1 MTYDEAVRHAEQLD
15 AISWDLAVFD
25 EADFLFKPE
34 NKTVIALKKA
44 VGNADH
50 FEHYGYLRINP
61 FY

>member
-34 NKTVIALKKA
+34 NKTVIALKR
-44 VGNADH
+44 
-50 FEHYGYLRINP
+50 L
-61 FY
+61 